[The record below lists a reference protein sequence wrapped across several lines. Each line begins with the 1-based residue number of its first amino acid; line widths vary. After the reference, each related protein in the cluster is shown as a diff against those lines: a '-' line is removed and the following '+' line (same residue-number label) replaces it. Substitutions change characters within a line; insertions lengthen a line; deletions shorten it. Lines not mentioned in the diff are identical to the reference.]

1 MSTRYTGKTPSSL
14 LRFALKL
21 KEENYMAEIT
31 AADVKKLREK
41 TGAGMMECKNALVA
55 CNGDFT
61 AAEKVLKEK
70 GLAAV
75 EKRAGRATNEGK
87 IFVKIQ
93 DSKAVLLELA
103 SETDFV
109 ARNPEFIALGGIL
122 IDKVL
127 EKGYTEP
134 VEELSSMVTDLAT
147 KIRENMSLKR
157 FTVVNASADEYLT
170 KYIHGDGN
178 IGVVVKLGSDKPE
191 VFADEEVKA
200 FAFTIALHIAA
211 FNPMAISRDNIDAA
225 WLKEQE
231 EIFRKQM
238 EQDESVNNKPAN
250 VIENILKG
258 KVNKFLKEICLLDQ
272 GYVKDEKLN
281 VSQALAETG
290 KKAGSTI
297 TVKDYIYYK
306 VGSEDA

>member
-1 MSTRYTGKTPSSL
+1 
-14 LRFALKL
+14 
-21 KEENYMAEIT
+21 MAEIT
-31 AADVKKLREK
+31 AMDVKKLREK

-55 CNGDFT
+55 SNGDFA
-61 AAEKVLKEK
+61 AAERVLKEK

-75 EKRAGRATNEGK
+75 EKRSGRATNEGK
-87 IFVKIQ
+87 VFVKIEGQ
-93 DSKAVLLELA
+93 KAVLLELA

-109 ARNPEFIALGGIL
+109 ARNPEFIALGGTIADR
-122 IDKVL
+122 IL

-157 FTVVNASADEYLT
+157 LTVLNASAGEYFT

-178 IGVVVKLGSDKPE
+178 IGVVVKFGADKPG
-191 VFADEEVKA
+191 VFEDDEVKA
-200 FAFTIALHIAA
+200 FAFNIALHIAA

-238 EQDESVNNKPAN
+238 EQDESVKSKPAN
-250 VIENILKG
+250 VVENILKG
-258 KVNKFLKEICLLDQ
+258 KINKFLKEICLLDQ
-272 GYVKDEKLN
+272 GYVKDEKLS

-290 KKAGSTI
+290 KKAGATI
-297 TVKDYIYYK
+297 TVKDYVYYK
-306 VGSEDA
+306 VGGGDA